1 MPKKDET
8 EAFEEIEIDLD
19 ADQSGADQS
28 GADEDERRVETRD
41 RREIPDRR
49 MLERVI
55 VEDQPRRR
63 NPDRR
68 G

>member
-19 ADQSGADQS
+19 ADQS